1 MEAMK
6 IALFASMT
14 LFLTAGL
21 VLAQEPSVPFS
32 GPQAPVASSLMSQ
45 PDGVDPS
52 ESSPLAEPAPTQTIW
67 FSAEYLLWWTSAA
80 PNPVPL
86 VTTFPAGTAALPGFA
101 LPGAI
106 GGPGTQFVFGGESID
121 TGDRSGGRFTLGGW
135 LNPQQTVGLEGSYFF
150 IARRAVTQTVSSDA
164 GGSPFLGMPFFD
176 AGSATEKVFNIA
188 SPGTVAGGAVLT
200 VTSQLQGAD
209 LNALVKVPKNDPWR
223 LDALVGVR
231 YLNLSERLTFAQ
243 NGAGLPGSRNAG
255 VVSSAVDDFT
265 THNNFY
271 GGQIGARGEARLGIL
286 FLSATAKVALGD
298 MNEVVRISGSTL
310 ANESGG
316 VLVPTAQTTVG
327 GFFTQ
332 RSNIG
337 RYSRDEVCVVP
348 EVDISPGVQLAQ
360 WARLFVGYT
369 FLYASDVA
377 RPGTQIDH
385 QINLSQQAAFRPGGI
400 LVGPARPAF
409 SFSGSDY
416 WAQGL
421 NFGLQLR
428 Y

>member
-1 MEAMK
+1 
-6 IALFASMT
+6 MT

-32 GPQAPVASSLMSQ
+32 DLQAPVASSLTSK
-45 PDGVDPS
+45 PDGLDPS
-52 ESSPLAEPAPTQTIW
+52 TSSPLAEPAPTEAIW
-67 FSAEYLLWWTSAA
+67 FSAEYLLWWTRAA

-86 VTTFPAGTAALPGFA
+86 VTTFPAGTAALPGFP
-101 LPGAI
+101 LPGAV
-106 GGPGTQFVFGGESID
+106 GGPGTQLVFGGESIS
-121 TGDRSGGRFTLGGW
+121 TEERSGCRFTLGGW
-135 LNPQQTVGLEGSYFF
+135 LDPGQSLGLEGSYFF
-150 IARRAVTQTVSSDA
+150 LARRTVTQTVSSDA
-164 GGSPFLGMPFFD
+164 SGSPFLGMPFFD
-176 AGSATEKVFNIA
+176 AGSATERVFNIS

-200 VTSQLQGAD
+200 VTGQLQGAD
-209 LNALVKVPKNDPWR
+209 LNALVNVPQNDPWR
-223 LDALVGVR
+223 LVGLVGVR
-231 YLNLSERLTFAQ
+231 YLNLREGLTFAQ

-255 VVSSAVDDFT
+255 VVSSAVDEFT
-265 THNNFY
+265 TRDNFY

-286 FLSATAKVALGD
+286 FISATAKVALGD
-298 MNEVVRISGSTL
+298 MNEVVSISGSTL
-310 ANESGG
+310 ANEAGG
-316 VLVPTAQTTVG
+316 VLVPTAQTTLG

-337 RYSRDEVCVVP
+337 RYNRDELCFVP
-348 EVDISPGVQLAQ
+348 EVDISPSVQLAQ
-360 WARLFVGYT
+360 WARVFVGYT

-377 RPGTQIDH
+377 RPGNQIDH

-416 WAQGL
+416 WAQGF